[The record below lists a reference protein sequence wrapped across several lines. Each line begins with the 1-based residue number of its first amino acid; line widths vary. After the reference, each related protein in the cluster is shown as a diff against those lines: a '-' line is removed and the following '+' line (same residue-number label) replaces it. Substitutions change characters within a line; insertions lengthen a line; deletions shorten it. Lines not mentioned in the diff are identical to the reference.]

1 MKRAIKV
8 CEKMKLFE
16 ERQIFE
22 AYEFAAEGG
31 QALHLFSDPGVYPG
45 APACFKKSR
54 KAAHLFDR
62 DKERLIDIA
71 KSFGVRKI
79 KVSHEG
85 TKKQHID
92 LCGRPLRQA
101 IKFAEG
107 YKQYCIDAGVEISK

>member
-1 MKRAIKV
+1 MEGGFEV
-8 CEKMKLFE
+8 KMFE

-22 AYEFAAEGG
+22 AYKFAESGG
-31 QALHLFSDPGVYPG
+31 VALHLFRDPGIHPR
-45 APACFKKSR
+45 APAVFKKSR
-54 KAAHLFDR
+54 EAAHLLDQDR
-62 DKERLIDIA
+62 ERLVDTA

-79 KVSHEG
+79 KVDHIG

>member
-1 MKRAIKV
+1 MKV
-8 CEKMKLFE
+8 FE

-22 AYEFAAEGG
+22 AYKFAAGGG

-54 KAAHLFDR
+54 EAAHLFDQNT
-62 DKERLIDIA
+62 KRLIA
-71 KSFGVRKI
+71 TARQLGVRVIKI
-79 KVSHEG
+79 GRIGMS
-85 TKKQHID
+85 KQHVD

-107 YKQYCIDAGVEISK
+107 YKQYCLDAGVEISK